1 MTQSAQRD
9 QQRLLRELHEG
20 MLRELDLKRTDV
32 AGLGDGALRG
42 LVGSLARAQIARR
55 ALPPGADAAQLE
67 QLLLDEV
74 LGYGPLEP
82 LLADDSVS
90 EIMVNGPDRV
100 FVERGGCLEPAE
112 VRFSSEALL
121 RRVIE
126 RMVGAAGRR
135 VDESSPMVDARLRS
149 GARLNVVLPPLALA
163 GPVVTI
169 RKFSRLRL
177 GLEELVARA
186 ALDLRMASLLRAA
199 VRARRN
205 VVVSGGTGSGK
216 TTLLNA
222 LAAQVP
228 AHERIL
234 TIEDA
239 AELDLHHAHVVS
251 LEARPRN
258 LEGQGEVCIRDLVRN
273 ALRMRPDR
281 IIVGEC
287 RGGEA
292 LDMLQAMN
300 TGHEGSLTTAHAN
313 SPRDLLTRLEI
324 MVLMAGVDLP
334 LAAVRGQIA
343 SAIDLVVQ
351 VMRDADGTRRVSHV
365 VEVTGIDSGVIQTH
379 ELCWYEHRHS
389 AARGP
394 AAARAGGFACSG
406 HAPAWLEQAD
416 PRSAALLRAT
426 PPGGA
431 RA

>member
-1 MTQSAQRD
+1 M
-9 QQRLLRELHEG
+9 
-20 MLRELDLKRTDV
+20 
-32 AGLGDGALRG
+32 
-42 LVGSLARAQIARR
+42 VGS
-55 ALPPGADAAQLE
+55 
-67 QLLLDEV
+67 
-74 LGYGPLEP
+74 
-82 LLADDSVS
+82 
-90 EIMVNGPDRV
+90 
-100 FVERGGCLEPAE
+100 
-112 VRFSSEALL
+112 
-121 RRVIE
+121 
-126 RMVGAAGRR
+126 AGRR
-135 VDESSPMVDARLRS
+135 VDESSPMVDARLPD

-186 ALDLRMASLLRAA
+186 ALNAGMAAMLRAA

-228 AHERIL
+228 PDERIL

-239 AELDLHHAHVVS
+239 AELALQHEHVVS

-258 LEGQGEVCIRDLVRN
+258 LEGQGEVSIRDLVRN
-273 ALRMRPDR
+273 SLRMRPDR

-324 MVLMAGVDLP
+324 MTLMAGVELP
-334 LAAVRGQIA
+334 LAAIRGQIA

-351 VMRDADGTRRVSHV
+351 VVRAADGTRRVSHI
-365 VEVTGIDSGVIQTH
+365 VEVTGIDSGVIQTQSLYWH
-379 ELCWYEHRHS
+379 EPAQAGRSS
-389 AARGP
+389 A
-394 AAARAGGFACSG
+394 GFACSG
-406 HAPAWLEQAD
+406 QAPAWFEVAD
-416 PRSAALLRAT
+416 PEAAAALRAS
-426 PPGGA
+426 PGVVG